1 MEQKPDPQTEAE
13 KGKDHLKAAA
23 DNFKAAATVKAEE
36 IRKAAEQKAEEI
48 RAAAEEKAKQY
59 RGQAETA
66 WSDARTKAK
75 YWQTEG
81 EAYVRDNP
89 GRAVLVALGVGFVLG
104 LLFRK

>member
-1 MEQKPDPQTEAE
+1 MEQKPDPQTAAE

-23 DNFKAAATVKAEE
+23 DNFKTAATVKAEE
-36 IRKAAEQKAEEI
+36 IRKAAEQHDEEDVE
-48 RAAAEEKAKQY
+48 RACPDAIDPGE
-59 RGQAETA
+59 QAENA

-89 GRAVLVALGVGFVLG
+89 GRAVLVALGVGFALG

>member
-1 MEQKPDPQTEAE
+1 MEQKSEPQAAAE

-23 DNFKAAATVKAEE
+23 DNFKTAATAKADE

-48 RAAAEEKAKQY
+48 RAAAEERARQY
-59 RGQAETA
+59 RGQAESA
-66 WSDARTKAK
+66 WSDAQTKAK
-75 YWQTEG
+75 YWQKEG

-89 GRAVLVALGVGFVLG
+89 ARAVLVALGVGFVLG

>member
-13 KGKDHLKAAA
+13 RGKDHLKAAA
-23 DNFKAAATVKAEE
+23 DSFKTAATAKAEE
-36 IRKAAEQKAEEI
+36 IRKAAEQKADEI
-48 RAAAEEKAKQY
+48 RAAAEDKAREY
-59 RGQAETA
+59 RGHAEHA

-81 EAYVRDNP
+81 EAYVRENP
-89 GRAVLVALGVGFVLG
+89 GRAILIALGVGFVLG

>member
-1 MEQKPDPQTEAE
+1 MEQKSEPQAEAE
-13 KGKDHLKAAA
+13 KGRENLKTAA
-23 DNFKAAATVKAEE
+23 DNFKTAATAKAEE

-48 RAAAEEKAKQY
+48 RAAAEDKAREY
-59 RGQAETA
+59 RGKAENA

-89 GRAVLVALGVGFVLG
+89 ARAVLVALGVGFVLG

>member
-1 MEQKPDPQTEAE
+1 MEQKPDPETATE

-23 DNFKAAATVKAEE
+23 DNFKTAATAKADE

-48 RAAAEEKAKQY
+48 RAAAEDKARQY
-59 RGQAETA
+59 RGQAENA

-89 GRAVLVALGVGFVLG
+89 GRAVLIALGVGFVLG
-104 LLFRK
+104 LIFRK

>member
-23 DNFKAAATVKAEE
+23 DNFKTAATVKAEE

-48 RAAAEEKAKQY
+48 RATAEEKAKHY
-59 RGQAETA
+59 RGQAENA

-81 EAYVRDNP
+81 EAYVRGNP

>member
-1 MEQKPDPQTEAE
+1 MEQKPDPQTEAD

-23 DNFKAAATVKAEE
+23 DNFKTAATAKAEE

-48 RAAAEEKAKQY
+48 RVAAEEKAKQY
-59 RGQAETA
+59 RGQAENA

-89 GRAVLVALGVGFVLG
+89 GRAVLVALGVGFALG